1 MPCSMRCLR
10 SLFIVHQRPP
20 LNILPNA
27 DRKTPN
33 YQGNSIRK
41 ISNTDQV
48 SQSSDP
54 YIGKIGFPLYR
65 QRTDMESYV
74 R

>member
-1 MPCSMRCLR
+1 MSCSMLCPR
-10 SLFIVHQRPP
+10 SLLIVQRPP
-20 LNILPNA
+20 INILPNA
-27 DRKTPN
+27 ADSKTPN
-33 YQGNSIRK
+33 YQGNSIHK

-48 SQSSDP
+48 SQLSDP
-54 YIGKIGFPLYR
+54 YIGKIGFRLYR